1 VSITKRAWVGTA
13 QLLVVMTVAVFL
25 PAGTLDWWQGWLF
38 LGAFFVPVLGINA
51 YLLRHDPA
59 LIERRLRAGP
69 AAETRLTQKI
79 IQGVAALIFLGIL
92 VVPALDHR
100 FGWSAAPAWVPI
112 AGDLLVVA
120 SLSGIFVVFRE
131 NTYTSATV
139 QVAQDQRV
147 ISTGPYRIVRHPMYS
162 AALLLFVGTPLALGS
177 FVGLVFFVPILLA
190 IVWRLVDEERLLARE
205 LAGYEEYR
213 QTVRFRLVPRV
224 W

>member
-1 VSITKRAWVGTA
+1 MSITKRAWVGTA

>member
-1 VSITKRAWVGTA
+1 
-13 QLLVVMTVAVFL
+13 MTVAVFL